1 MQKVFDMVREISR
14 IRSTPSGQSSLR
26 RREDKLC
33 GRFKE
38 FECDEVH
45 SSKEASFKLA

>member
-1 MQKVFDMVREISR
+1 MLRQMSR
-14 IRSTPSGQSSLR
+14 IRSTPSGRSSLR

-33 GRFKE
+33 GRSKE

-45 SSKEASFKLA
+45 SSKVVSFKLA